1 MKKKLYYT
9 IEKEIDD
16 NGGDETLTGNKTIT
30 VYDIV
35 NNEPEHFAE
44 IFCGNEENS
53 KEKINEYL
61 EDNGYGDDE
70 YTLIL
75 L

>member
-1 MKKKLYYT
+1 MKKELYYT
-9 IEKEIDD
+9 IEKEVDD

-30 VYDIV
+30 VYEMV
-35 NNEPEHFAE
+35 NNEPKRFTE

-61 EDNGYGDDE
+61 KDNDYNDE
-70 YTLIL
+70 YQLIL